1 MPIQH
6 ALWLVG
12 SHPQPLTSGK
22 LPSEQLLEDMIVQD
36 PRILSNEWMLI
47 GRQEIKHRPHLIT
60 LDRVDCFLF
69 GRWGT
74 IGVLSGSGPRPVNAS
89 GAVGVGHDVVGDGE
103 QPGAKRPALTVR
115 RQRR

>member
-12 SHPQPLTSGK
+12 SQPQPLTNGK

-47 GRQEIKHRPHLIT
+47 GR
-60 LDRVDCFLF
+60 
-69 GRWGT
+69 
-74 IGVLSGSGPRPVNAS
+74 
-89 GAVGVGHDVVGDGE
+89 
-103 QPGAKRPALTVR
+103 KRPAIPPWLGIGVGCR
-115 RQRR
+115 